1 VLLGIAEGAFSGAT
15 RNGHF
20 DASATRIRFFVIS
33 DISGFLAGVEFE
45 HEQDVIADVMDT
57 MVRRPRPP
65 FRLMDWRLARKSRL
79 N

>member
-1 VLLGIAEGAFSGAT
+1 LPKALSLELREMDILMHPQPE
-15 RNGHF
+15 
-20 DASATRIRFFVIS
+20 SAFFVIS

-45 HEQDVIADVMDT
+45 HAQDVIADVMDT